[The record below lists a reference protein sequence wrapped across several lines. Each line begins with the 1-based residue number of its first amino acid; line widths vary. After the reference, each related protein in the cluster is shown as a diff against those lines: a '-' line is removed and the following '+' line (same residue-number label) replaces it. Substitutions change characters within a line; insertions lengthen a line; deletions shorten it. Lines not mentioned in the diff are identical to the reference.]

1 MICSNVPLAFVVASR
16 HTGMPLRHHERHGG
30 AVCRAFGCGVDRVA
44 MFRYGI
50 PYLRLLMENDMRFL
64 TGV

>member
-1 MICSNVPLAFVVASR
+1 
-16 HTGMPLRHHERHGG
+16 MPLRHHERHGG